1 MDNKETEYTLYAV
14 EYDLFSCLKVKDK
27 QNGLKFKIWQNDDD
41 YYEAELINKQKFSL
55 WNMGKTYQSV
65 VDQISQDIV
74 DIWKHFVECELE
86 ELSED
91 AIEFRNFIKDNFEM
105 DRCDG

>member
-1 MDNKETEYTLYAV
+1 MDNRETEHTLYAV
-14 EYDLFSCLKVKDK
+14 EYNLFSCLKVKDRQK
-27 QNGLKFKIWQNDDD
+27 GLKFRIWQNDDD
-41 YYEAELINKQKFSL
+41 YYEAELVNKDKFSL
-55 WNMGKTYQSV
+55 WNMGKAHQHV
-65 VDQISQDIV
+65 VDQINEDIV

-91 AIEFRNFIKDNFEM
+91 AIEFRKFILDNFEM